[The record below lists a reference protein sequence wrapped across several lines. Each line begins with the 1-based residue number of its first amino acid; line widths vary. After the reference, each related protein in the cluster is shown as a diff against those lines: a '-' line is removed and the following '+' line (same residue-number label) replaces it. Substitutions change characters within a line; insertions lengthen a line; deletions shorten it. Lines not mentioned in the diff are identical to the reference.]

1 MKIPARFKKWFS
13 LLDIKFPDS
22 SEENEYTDVKI
33 QVIKDFALYVFVA
46 LAILMIPYS
55 VRYFRAHLVEHAS
68 IALGLLVLAIILF
81 LSRNKLKRCNEYIA
95 LGYLL
100 AVLGLLLSGFY
111 VTLRLVNPKEGFYMG
126 YVFALIQRLVGYS
139 VINYKF
145 MIFFHIASVALKFS
159 LLDAPNSVALTII
172 VVLLE
177 IATVWLSITGEQAQR
192 SLFHS
197 LFKAK
202 KDSLKF
208 KHLLTEFLPHE
219 MTIFS
224 KNYFEPLYINK
235 AFKRTFKCDNLFNAK
250 SCLDKLIVTKE
261 TIQKHKLLFGNLG
274 VSILEEKENMPF
286 SRFVNLVSKNLNIVR
301 DLGLIN
307 ITINEDPNI
316 NNNLIK
322 NNDLHKDSK
331 IPQISSNNSIKL
343 AQQQQHRRH
352 KSEYSKL
359 KITHKKSSSPAKNK
373 DLNVGGD
380 LSFRSAA
387 SSDRGGSH
395 RSINSDFTNSEEIG
409 KKVYKAKL
417 FMLTWDDEEEALAV
431 MLDDVTKQKK
441 ILELKLADKNK
452 DLVIAMVSHELR
464 TPLNGMLGLLDIAQS
479 KLPESQPAQSYL
491 NACKNN
497 GLLLLSL
504 INSILDLSQIKNNKF
519 KLVHSK
525 VSIVDLMNEIK
536 SLFEYSCVLKKLYL
550 NIEVDPQIPKLI
562 TTDKNRLSQIL
573 INLLGNAFKF
583 TFHGGI
589 TVKANL
595 ISINPARIQFSI
607 TDTGIGIKK
616 DDQKKLFKL
625 FGRLDQE
632 DKNVNTN
639 GVGLG
644 LTISTSLACLLS
656 SSDESGI
663 RLESEQGIGSTFSFL
678 IDCQLSQAIQRIQR
692 ETSLGNVDPNIIDE
706 GRELGF
712 IKKFQA
718 YTSNNI
724 ENLAKVAMSIQNPN
738 HFVMNTERDE
748 EDRRLVFNSE
758 FDEKSPRE
766 TSKNFFDKDIIKD
779 LAIKQR
785 ASTPRLEGW
794 GKPKRTKEKPWCLIV
809 DDNPFNLMVAGH
821 IMEERNYQIVT
832 ALNGKEAVDKV
843 VAQKESGKTAFQ
855 VILLDCQ
862 MPVMDGYEAT
872 RVLRGMMKANQVEEC
887 AIIAL
892 TANNRDEDHEKL
904 CESVG
909 MNGVLSKPLKA
920 EEMEDILKKLKKD
933 LKDRIEEVDDNLI
946 ENDDDFVGSKLL

>member
-1 MKIPARFKKWFS
+1 MKLPAQLKKW
-13 LLDIKFPDS
+13 LHTLNIKFPDS
-22 SEENEYTDVKI
+22 SEEHEYTDVKI
-33 QVIKDFALYVFVA
+33 QVIKDFALYVFLA
-46 LAILMIPYS
+46 LAVLMIPYS
-55 VRYFRAHLVEHAS
+55 VRYFRADLVKHAS
-68 IALGLLVLAIILF
+68 IALALLVLAIVLF

-95 LGYLL
+95 IGYLL
-100 AVLGLLLSGFY
+100 SVLGLLLSGFY

-139 VINYKF
+139 VIDYKF
-145 MIFFHIASVALKFS
+145 MILFHIASVALKFS
-159 LLDAPNSVALTII
+159 LLDSPNSAALTII

-177 IATVWLSITGEQAQR
+177 ISTVCLSIRGEQAQR
-192 SLFHS
+192 GLFHS

-202 KDSLKF
+202 KDALKF

-219 MTIFS
+219 TTIFS

-235 AFKRTFKCDNLFNAK
+235 AFKRTFRCDNLFNVK
-250 SCLDKLIVTKE
+250 SGLDKLIVTKE
-261 TIQKHKLLFGNLG
+261 TIQKHKLLFSNLG
-274 VSILEEKENMPF
+274 VSLLEEKENMPF
-286 SRFVNLVSKNLNIVR
+286 SRFVQLISKNINIVR
-301 DLGLIN
+301 DLGLIS
-307 ITINEDPNI
+307 INI
-316 NNNLIK
+316 NQDSHINDHPIK
-322 NNDLHKDSK
+322 GDDNQKNTKV
-331 IPQISSNNSIKL
+331 PQVSSNNSIKL
-343 AQQQQHRRH
+343 AQQHRRH

-373 DLNVGGD
+373 DLNAGGD

-395 RSINSDFTNSEEIG
+395 RSINSDLTNNTEESG
-409 KKVYKAKL
+409 KRVYKAKL

-431 MLDDVTKQKK
+431 MLDDITKQKK

-464 TPLNGMLGLLDIAQS
+464 TPLNGMLGLLDIAKS
-479 KLPESQPAQSYL
+479 KLPESQQAHSYL

-504 INSILDLSQIKNNKF
+504 INSILDLSQIKNNKL

-525 VSIVDLMNEIK
+525 VSIVDLLNEIK

-550 NIEVDPQIPKLI
+550 NMEIDPYIPKLI

-632 DKNVNTN
+632 DKSVNTN

-663 RLESEQGIGSTFSFL
+663 RLESEQGIGSTFSFI

-706 GRELGF
+706 ERELGF

-724 ENLAKVAMSIQNPN
+724 DNLAKVAMSLQNPN
-738 HFVMNTERDE
+738 PFVMNTDRDE
-748 EDRRLVFNSE
+748 EDKRLVFHSE

-766 TSKNFFDKDIIKD
+766 HSKNFFDKEIIKD

-794 GKPKRTKEKPWCLIV
+794 GKLKKNKEKPWCLIV

-821 IMEERNYQIVT
+821 IMQERNYQIVT
-832 ALNGKEAVDKV
+832 ALNGKEAVEKV
-843 VAQKESGKTAFQ
+843 VEQKESGKHAFQ

-872 RVLRGMMKANQVEEC
+872 RALRGMMKAKQVEEC

-909 MNGVLSKPLKA
+909 MNGVLSKPLKV
-920 EEMEDILKKLKKD
+920 EEMEELLKKLNKNS
-933 LKDRIEEVDDNLI
+933 KDRIEEVDDNLI
-946 ENDDDFVGSKLL
+946 ENDDLVGSKLL